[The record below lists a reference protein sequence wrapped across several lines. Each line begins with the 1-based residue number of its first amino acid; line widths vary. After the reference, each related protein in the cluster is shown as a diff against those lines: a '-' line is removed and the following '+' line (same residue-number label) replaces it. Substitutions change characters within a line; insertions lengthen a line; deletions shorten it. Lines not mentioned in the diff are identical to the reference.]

1 MSLLGGTSR
10 RSLAILWL
18 ACDYNSNTSSDK
30 SHSSSRS
37 YIFPWKHAGFNSEK
51 VSPNVE
57 SNKKLA

>member
-1 MSLLGGTSR
+1 MPLLGGASR
-10 RSLAILWL
+10 CSSAVLWL
-18 ACDYNSNTSSDK
+18 ACDYNSNTSRNM
-30 SHSSSRS
+30 SHSSLRG